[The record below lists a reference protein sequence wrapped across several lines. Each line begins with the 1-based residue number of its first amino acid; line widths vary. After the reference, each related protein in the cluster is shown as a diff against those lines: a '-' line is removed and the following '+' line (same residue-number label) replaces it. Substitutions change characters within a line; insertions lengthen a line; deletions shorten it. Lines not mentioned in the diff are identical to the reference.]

1 MLERKDSEK
10 QTGEEKRM
18 AERRKSTNTRRKK
31 DTSVFECSRSTSAL
45 TSVFSSERLPSLYGE
60 AGTEGV
66 HKRPS

>member
-1 MLERKDSEK
+1 
-10 QTGEEKRM
+10 M

-45 TSVFSSERLPSLYGE
+45 TSAFSSERLPSLYGE